1 MSSARTAWSDPVSD
15 TVARHPPAPV
25 QKAPGERE
33 SFVAARDG
41 LSLRVREWGDPDAP
55 PIVLLHGLRGY
66 SGTWRGLAAAL
77 PDRRLIA
84 IDQRGRGESG
94 WDKDANYYTDAYLS
108 DLEAVVAHLALT
120 RFTLIGHSMGG
131 TTSYVY
137 AARNPERLDA
147 VIIEDIAPGS
157 SVSGAGAERIKA
169 EMAAL
174 PHDFADWGE
183 ARAYWRKAR
192 PSVSEAAREERLA
205 ESLRETA
212 DGRIGWRY
220 DAAGISRTRLDPDPA
235 RVVDLWPMVDAITVP
250 AFIIRGGKS
259 DFCRLDTVLEMEARN
274 PRFTHATVSQAS
286 HYVHDDA
293 PEIFHALVEGWL
305 AGVRS
310 TSSAA

>member
-1 MSSARTAWSDPVSD
+1 MSDASVLSAR
-15 TVARHPPAPV
+15 PPAPV
-25 QKAPGERE
+25 QQAPGER
-33 SFVAARDG
+33 AAFFRSRDG
-41 LSLRVREWGDPDAP
+41 LSLRVREWGDPDAA

-66 SGTWRGLAAAL
+66 SGTWRSLAAAL

-84 IDQRGRGESG
+84 IDQRGRGESD
-94 WDKDANYYTDAYLS
+94 WDAERNYYTDAYLS
-108 DLEAVVAHLALT
+108 DLEDLVAHLGLT

-131 TTSYVY
+131 TTAYVY
-137 AARNPERLDA
+137 AARNPGRLDA
-147 VIIEDIAPGS
+147 LIIEDIAPGS

-174 PHDFADWGE
+174 PRDFADWAE

-220 DAAGISRTRLDPDPA
+220 DAAGISQIRLHSDPA
-235 RVVDLWPMVDAITVP
+235 RVVDLWPVVDAITVP
-250 AFIIRGGKS
+250 AFVIRGGKS
-259 DFCRLDTVLEMEARN
+259 DFCRLDTVLEMERRN
-274 PRFTHATVSQAS
+274 PRFTHATVDQAS

-293 PEIFHALVEGWL
+293 PAIFHALVEGWL
-305 AGVRS
+305 SGVRS
-310 TSSAA
+310 ATCSA